1 MFNYR
6 IEFIFLFLLFFYA
19 CESSVS
25 NSNSDSDDFEI
36 STFSVIYNNQ
46 ENDISI
52 YTEVSN
58 ADNIES
64 IVADIKNDTT
74 LIETITLS
82 QSNFNSS
89 AFLYYGT
96 IDLSD
101 EVYIYNLDLII
112 NFIDD
117 SQVLESSYSFTSPI
131 EPEIIDYTMPDIFQ
145 LDATEWSVLP
155 IDIEIQNLNGA
166 DNISSVTYEVQAFYN
181 GCDVNECIY
190 DTNDDDTPDIDCNDP
205 INNMTYISD
214 PGWNFEYISSDFSN
228 QNHLYHKDI
237 LMRPLNGAALYY
249 NGECSDNDDDGVCDN
264 FEITDC
270 GRTGTVLFKFTVI
283 DEDGL
288 FNQIIDIPLEITE

>member
-6 IEFIFLFLLFFYA
+6 IELIFLFLLFFYA

-25 NSNSDSDDFEI
+25 NSDSDSDDFEI
-36 STFSVIYNNQ
+36 SAFSVIYNNQ
-46 ENDISI
+46 ENDISV

-74 LIETITLS
+74 VIETITLS

-117 SQVLESSYSFTSPI
+117 SQIKESYSFSSPI
-131 EPEIIDYTMPDIFQ
+131 NPEIIDYTIPSDFQ
-145 LDATEWSVLP
+145 LDSIQWTFLP
-155 IDIEIQNLNGA
+155 IQIEISNLNGL
-166 DNISSVTYEVQAFYN
+166 DNIESVTYQVKRFYN
-181 GCDVNECIY
+181 GCGIDDCIY
-190 DTNDDDTPDIDCNDP
+190 DENCNDSIEDSEYQSDPTWIFDYVSSYNFGQNHIYHIDIPMRPLDGSGYYNDDDTLI
-205 INNMTYISD
+205 
-214 PGWNFEYISSDFSN
+214 FS
-228 QNHLYHKDI
+228 
-237 LMRPLNGAALYY
+237 
-249 NGECSDNDDDGVCDN
+249 ES
-264 FEITDC
+264 DC
-270 GRTGTVLFKFTVI
+270 GRTGTVLFKFIVL
-283 DEDGL
+283 DKDGL
-288 FNQIIDIPLEITE
+288 MDEEFDIVLEIIQ